1 MILVRG
7 YEMKILKC
15 FVVVFVLVIFVGCGI
30 DPNLK
35 IDVSKGPNPW
45 TNLELNNNPDNFHFA
60 VVSDRTG
67 RLRRGVFNRA
77 VDKINLIRPEFV
89 MCIGDLI
96 QGYTE
101 DVNEIKKQWDEFDA
115 MVEKLDMPFFY
126 TPGNHDMTNETMLSV
141 WQKRFGRTY
150 YHFVYRDVLFL
161 CLNSE
166 DPPNAHRSDSL
177 SEQQLEYFRN
187 VLAENKNVRWTFLFF
202 HKPMW
207 ARQKSSG
214 WDVMEKMLA
223 DRDYTVFTGHE
234 HNYFKYVRK
243 GQNYYVLSVTGG
255 GYKTEDRKIREPR
268 GTEYCEFDH
277 IVWVTMTDNGP
288 VISNLLLDGILDD
301 EPCPRKIIQ

>member
-1 MILVRG
+1 MRF
-7 YEMKILKC
+7 LK
-15 FVVVFVLVIFVGCGI
+15 VLIIIVFTTVFVGCGV
-30 DPNLK
+30 DQNLK
-35 IDVSKGPNPW
+35 IDVSKGLNPW

-60 VVSDRTG
+60 VVSDGSG
-67 RLRRGVFNRA
+67 RIRPGVFDMA
-77 VDKINLIRPEFV
+77 MDKINLIRPELV

-101 DVNEIKKQWDEFDA
+101 DVNKINAQWDELDV
-115 MVEKLDMPFFY
+115 MVNKLDMPFFY
-126 TPGNHDMTNETMLSV
+126 TPGNHDITNETMLSV
-141 WQKRFGRTY
+141 WQKRLGKTY

-166 DPPNAHRSDSL
+166 DPPQKHKADNL
-177 SEQQLEYFRN
+177 SNEQLEYFRE
-187 VLAENKNVRWTFLFF
+187 VLAKYPNVRWTFLFF

-207 ARQKSSG
+207 ARDKSSG
-214 WDVMEKMLA
+214 WDVMEQMLA
-223 DRDYTVFTGHE
+223 DRDYTVFVGHE
-234 HNYFKYVRK
+234 HAFYKYVRR
-243 GQNYYVLSVTGG
+243 GRNYYVLSVTGG
-255 GYKTEDRKIREPR
+255 GYKTEDKKTRGPR

>member
-1 MILVRG
+1 MRF
-7 YEMKILKC
+7 LK
-15 FVVVFVLVIFVGCGI
+15 VLIIIVFTTVFVGCGV
-30 DPNLK
+30 DQNLK

-60 VVSDRTG
+60 VVSDGSG
-67 RLRRGVFNRA
+67 RIRPGVFDMA
-77 VDKINLIRPEFV
+77 MDKINLVRPEFV

-101 DVNEIKKQWDEFDA
+101 DVNKINAQWDELDA
-115 MVEKLDMPFFY
+115 TVNKLDMPFFY
-126 TPGNHDMTNETMLSV
+126 TPGNHDITNETMLSV
-141 WQKRFGRTY
+141 WQKRLGKTY

-166 DPPNAHRSDSL
+166 DPPQKHKADNL
-177 SEQQLEYFRN
+177 SNEQLEYFRE
-187 VLAENKNVRWTFLFF
+187 VLAKYPNVRWTFLFF

-207 ARQKSSG
+207 ARENSSG
-214 WDVMEKMLA
+214 WDVMEQMLA
-223 DRDYTVFTGHE
+223 DRDYTVFVGHE
-234 HNYFKYVRK
+234 HTFYKYVRR
-243 GQNYYVLSVTGG
+243 GRNYYVLSVTGG
-255 GYKTEDRKIREPR
+255 GYRTKDKKIRGPR